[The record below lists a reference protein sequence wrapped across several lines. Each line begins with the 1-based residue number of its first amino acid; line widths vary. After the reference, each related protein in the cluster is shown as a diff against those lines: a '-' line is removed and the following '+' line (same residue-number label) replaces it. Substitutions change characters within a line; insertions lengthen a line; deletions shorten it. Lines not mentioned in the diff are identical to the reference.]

1 MAPTEPGTGEAP
13 SGKAQSTGQAP
24 SGRLPA
30 EDASLPVYE
39 WERTG
44 EPLGHFQGDSR
55 RSAAVPSAGAALTPR
70 ETCLAPPPPGL
81 CTLSPHSGRR
91 PPGVPAPS
99 PKVRPVT
106 ARQSWPPRPHRVAG
120 PALFRTYPQRLQAS
134 PELSSHWDAE
144 AGRRA
149 APGPRASGLRR
160 GPLPAHPGRPAGR
173 RLHLRPRSS
182 SGTPPA
188 ALAAAAG
195 GT

>member
-1 MAPTEPGTGEAP
+1 MRRGGRTLGSAHHISQRRGLCEGACCRRAGKGPASGRKARRAGGRWEPRTPHLSPFSALMAPTEPGTGEAP

-99 PKVRPVT
+99 V
-106 ARQSWPPRPHRVAG
+106 
-120 PALFRTYPQRLQAS
+120 
-134 PELSSHWDAE
+134 
-144 AGRRA
+144 GR
-149 APGPRASGLRR
+149 G
-160 GPLPAHPGRPAGR
+160 
-173 RLHLRPRSS
+173 
-182 SGTPPA
+182 
-188 ALAAAAG
+188 
-195 GT
+195 